1 MSHATFHLR
10 RPQLELGAPSPA
22 RPWSYEHVGAT
33 ASSPPD
39 GWTVDEDE
47 AEVGRGAAVFLRARE
62 AIRGWHMFDLPW
74 LHLLS
79 RPEPA
84 PGAEVAFASRQLGLW
99 SLNRCRVVYVI
110 DEDGPE
116 AARFGFAYGT
126 LAEHAVAGEERFL
139 ATWDK
144 QTDVVRFGI
153 YKFSRL
159 RHPLVRLVAPL
170 ARHLQRR
177 FTTEAIDALAR
188 AVRA

>member
-10 RPQLELGAPSPA
+10 RPQLELGEAPAPL
-22 RPWSYEHVGAT
+22 PWSYEHVGAT
-33 ASSPPD
+33 ASSPPA
-39 GWTVDEDE
+39 GWTVDEEE
-47 AEVGRGAAVFLRARE
+47 AEIGHGATTFLRARE
-62 AIRGWHMFDLPW
+62 AIRGWRMFDLPW

-84 PGAEVAFASRQLGLW
+84 PGAEVAFASHQLGLW
-99 SLNRCRVVYVI
+99 SLNRCRVVYVL

-116 AARFGFAYGT
+116 EARFGFAYGT

-144 QTDVVRFGI
+144 RTDVVRFGI
-153 YKFSRL
+153 FKFSRL
-159 RHPLVRLVAPL
+159 RHPLVRLVAPV
-170 ARHLQRR
+170 ARYLQRR
-177 FTTEAIDALAR
+177 FTTEAIGALAQ